1 MVTQLGQY
9 GLLRYDLPDPQHTL
23 PPEKL
28 SWSAVWWIYA
38 NVPNRWFIHSPR
50 HPSSFQGNLLRR
62 CEFGGYEF
70 VFFKYGCIYGIM
82 IATEWIKD
90 MVLDFRFVQSIY
102 IYIKIRHVA
111 TFNVS
116 VVSVSLLKH
125 RYLWWT
131 KPLISDVFCFN
142 LFVQTLFKCVFVFAR
157 LLACLSLLVYMT

>member
-1 MVTQLGQY
+1 MICQIHNIPCRLKNSVDQPFDGFMRMYQIVGLYIAQDIQAASKAIFCGDVNLG
-9 GLLRYDLPDPQHTL
+9 GMSLFFLSMDVFTESWLRLNGSKTWCWTFDL
-23 PPEKL
+23 
-28 SWSAVWWIYA
+28 
-38 NVPNRWFIHSPR
+38 F
-50 HPSSFQGNLLRR
+50 NL
-62 CEFGGYEF
+62 
-70 VFFKYGCIYGIM
+70 
-82 IATEWIKD
+82 
-90 MVLDFRFVQSIY
+90 Y